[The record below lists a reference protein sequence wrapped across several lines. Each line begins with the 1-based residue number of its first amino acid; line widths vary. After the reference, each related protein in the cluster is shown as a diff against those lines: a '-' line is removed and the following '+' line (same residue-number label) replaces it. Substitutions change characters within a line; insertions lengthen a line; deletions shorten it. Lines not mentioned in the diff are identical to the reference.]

1 MESLDGRQAP
11 TADELIGHARELV
24 ETGVS
29 EEEAAAELAG
39 LVSSR
44 RALEDAHV
52 RWQQTMHQR
61 PSEDFTA
68 TDALR
73 VIEAA
78 LGLVPRA

>member
-1 MESLDGRQAP
+1 MESLDGRQSL
-11 TADELIGHARELV
+11 TVDQLIGHARELV
-24 ETGVS
+24 AAGVP

-39 LVSSR
+39 QAPSR